1 MFFDES
7 FFEAW
12 FVQVATFSTASMVR
26 ILFIDALNVVWER
39 FREWI
44 GSFKHL
50 LRGI

>member
-12 FVQVATFSTASMVR
+12 FVQVATFSTASMVI
-26 ILFIDALNVVWER
+26 ILFIDALNVLWET

-50 LRGI
+50 LKGI